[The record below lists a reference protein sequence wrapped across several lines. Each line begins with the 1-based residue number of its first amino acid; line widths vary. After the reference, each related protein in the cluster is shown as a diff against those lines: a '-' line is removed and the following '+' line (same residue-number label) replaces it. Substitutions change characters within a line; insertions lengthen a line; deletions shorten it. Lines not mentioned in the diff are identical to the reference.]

1 MLCIYPSLIDM
12 IRKMHYIVHN
22 TSCSENKTNII
33 RSTLFLLFH
42 TFVSIAYKYN
52 ANNWTND
59 IVYKTIKAK
68 HNTEYRIKENHQ
80 LTICNVNIYSL
91 KDHLRIHTGEKPFGC
106 EFCGKKFKVKHNM
119 IAHRRLHTGEKP
131 FNCSMCTKR
140 FASKSSLNGHQKK
153 KHPEITTKCT
163 RSIHRNNIQN
173 MNKIQPANQNMN
185 TIKANVNV
193 EAEQK

>member
-1 MLCIYPSLIDM
+1 ML
-12 IRKMHYIVHN
+12 
-22 TSCSENKTNII
+22 
-33 RSTLFLLFH
+33 
-42 TFVSIAYKYN
+42 
-52 ANNWTND
+52 
-59 IVYKTIKAK
+59 
-68 HNTEYRIKENHQ
+68 
-80 LTICNVNIYSL
+80 NIYSL

-163 RSIHRNNIQN
+163 RSIHRNNN
-173 MNKIQPANQNMN
+173 LENNHNVNNIQPEIKNIN
-185 TIKANVNV
+185 TKKTKLNGGLNVRSN
-193 EAEQK
+193 